1 MPFQIIRNDITKVHA
16 DAIVN
21 SANPRPVYGSG
32 TDSAVYQAAGA
43 EKLLAERKKIGPIPR
58 GEVAVTPAFDLP
70 AKYIIHTVGPVWEDG
85 AHKELEQLASCYRK
99 SLLIAKQLG
108 CGSIAFP
115 LISTGVYGFPKD
127 KALSVALETIAD
139 FLDDNDNEMEITL
152 VVFDKRA
159 FDLSSDLTADVS
171 QFIDDPYVE
180 QQNEEEYAFA
190 RPSVGAGGYARKNF
204 RQRMLEERRRRRRA
218 EALQREEE
226 LREEA
231 LWEEE
236 LQEEMLQ
243 EADEGLMKPSAAQDA
258 PMMAPS
264 SGQGA
269 PGMMPAAAQEAP
281 MAPSS
286 AQKAP
291 ARPSAPAPKADRVE
305 SPEPAPKKDS
315 WSKKRKTLD
324 EILAGSGESFRDC
337 LLRLIDE
344 RGLKDPTVYKR
355 ANVDRRV
362 FSKIRNSE
370 DYLPKKATALAFA
383 IALELNLDQ
392 TKDLI
397 GKAGLALSDSNKTDL
412 IIEYCIDNRIYN
424 IFDVNAL
431 LFEYDQPSIGGYSL

>member
-85 AHKELEQLASCYRK
+85 THKELEQLASCYRK

-108 CGSIAFP
+108 CESIAFP

-127 KALSVALETIAD
+127 RALAVALETIAD

-159 FDLSSDLTADVS
+159 FDLSAALTADVS
-171 QFIDDPYVE
+171 QFIDDHYVE
-180 QQNEEEYAFA
+180 QKHEEEYAYA
-190 RPSVGAGGYARKNF
+190 RPSVGAGEYARKNF
-204 RQRMLEERRRRRRA
+204 RQRMLDERRRRRKA
-218 EALQREEE
+218 EALR
-226 LREEA
+226 R
-231 LWEEE
+231 EEE
-236 LQEEMLQ
+236 LQEELWEEELL
-243 EADEGLMKPSAAQDA
+243 EADEGLMMPS
-258 PMMAPS
+258 
-264 SGQGA
+264 
-269 PGMMPAAAQEAP
+269 AAQEAP
-281 MAPSS
+281 AMAPSS
-286 AQKAP
+286 AKKAP
-291 ARPSAPAPKADRVE
+291 KSPAAPAVKADRAE
-305 SPEPAPKKDS
+305 APQQAPKKDP
-315 WSKKRKTLD
+315 WSKKKKTLD
-324 EILAGSGESFRDC
+324 DILAGTGESFRDC
-337 LLRLIDE
+337 LFRLIDE

-355 ANVDRRV
+355 ANVDRKV
-362 FSKIRNSE
+362 FSKIRKNE
-370 DYLPKKATALAFA
+370 DYLPKKGTALAFA

-412 IIEYCIDNRIYN
+412 IIEYCIENRIYN

-431 LFEYDQPSIGGYSL
+431 LFKYDQPSIGAYSL

>member
-85 AHKELEQLASCYRK
+85 THKELEQLASCYRK

-108 CGSIAFP
+108 CESIAFP

-127 KALSVALETIAD
+127 RALEVALETIAD

-159 FDLSSDLTADVS
+159 FDLSAALTADVS
-171 QFIDDPYVE
+171 QFIDDHYVE
-180 QQNEEEYAFA
+180 QKHEEEYAYA
-190 RPSVGAGGYARKNF
+190 RPSVGAGEYVRKNF
-204 RQRMLEERRRRRRA
+204 RQRMMEERRRRRKA
-218 EALQREEE
+218 EALR
-226 LREEA
+226 R
-231 LWEEE
+231 EEE
-236 LQEEMLQ
+236 LQEAELWADALPEEMLP
-243 EADEGLMKPSAAQDA
+243 EADEGQ
-258 PMMAPS
+258 MMPS

-269 PGMMPAAAQEAP
+269 PGMMPAAAQDAP
-281 MAPSS
+281 GIMPSAAQGAPMMAPSS
-286 AQKAP
+286 AKKAP
-291 ARPSAPAPKADRVE
+291 EMPSAPARKEKPAE
-305 SPEPAPKKDS
+305 SPVLAQKEDP
-315 WSKKRKTLD
+315 WSEKTLE

-337 LLRLIDE
+337 LFRLIDE
-344 RGLKDPTVYKR
+344 RGLKDPAVYKK

-362 FSKIRNSE
+362 FSKIRSSE
-370 DYLPKKATALAFA
+370 DYQPKKGTALALA

-397 GKAGLALSDSNKTDL
+397 GKAGLALSDSNTTDL
-412 IIEYCIDNRIYN
+412 IIEYCIIKRIYN
-424 IFDVNAL
+424 IFEVNAI
-431 LFEYDQPSIGGYSL
+431 LFEHDQPSIGGYSQ